1 MEDSMKVF
9 FTGKNAR
16 QGLKGN
22 DPTSLV
28 SVASTLDITVSENLT
43 PSDDLLV
50 CADFDV
56 ASLRQAKRAK
66 RIGVPTCLIVNEPA
80 VVIPQHAQDR
90 VIKHFDRTIYV
101 GRPSHVPKLK
111 WPQTW
116 TQLRDSS
123 DRMDRAVVVNA
134 DKWSFVRGQHYWLR
148 SAISSSDARVDV
160 FGPGWSRSGLVRL
173 AHRVYELARTLTS
186 RTLPTF
192 RGLSVILSRPRN
204 YLGLAADK
212 IATMSKYKVA
222 IVIENS
228 SELLTEKLFDAWFA
242 GCIPVYVG
250 PGIGD
255 FDLPSELIVNGGSGS
270 LDALQEG
277 LEEAFSRDHHEHIVA
292 LKIFLESSKA
302 KKWKSEHAIP
312 ALLNS
317 ILGAQDSRN

>member
-1 MEDSMKVF
+1 MKVF

-28 SVASTLDITVSENLT
+28 SVASTLEITASENLT

-50 CADFDV
+50 CADFDG

-90 VIKHFDRTIYV
+90 VIKHFDRTIYI
-101 GRPSHVPKLK
+101 GRPTRVPKLK

-160 FGPGWSRSGLVRL
+160 FGPGWSRSGMVRL

-228 SELLTEKLFDAWFA
+228 SELITEKLFDAWFA

-250 PGIGD
+250 PGIPN
-255 FDLPSELIVNGGSGS
+255 FDLPGGLIVDGGSGS
-270 LDALQEG
+270 LAALQEG
-277 LEEAFSRDHHEHIVA
+277 LEEAFSRDHHEHMVA
-292 LKIFLESSKA
+292 LRVFLESSEA
-302 KKWKSEHAIP
+302 KKWKSEQAIP
-312 ALLNS
+312 A
-317 ILGAQDSRN
+317 ILKSVLSTLDSRN

>member
-1 MEDSMKVF
+1 MRIF

-16 QGLKGN
+16 QGLKDT

-28 SVASTLDITVSENLT
+28 SVASALGITVSENLS

-56 ASLRQAKRAK
+56 AAQRQAKRAK

-90 VIKHFDRTIYV
+90 VLKQFDRTIYI
-101 GRPSHVPKLK
+101 GRPTQDPKLK

-116 TQLRDSS
+116 THLRDSS
-123 DRMDRAVVVNA
+123 ERMDRAVVVNA
-134 DKWSFVRGQHYWLR
+134 DKWSYIRGQHYWLR
-148 SAISSSDARVDV
+148 SAISSSDSRVDV
-160 FGPGWSRSGLVRL
+160 FGPGWSRPGRVRL
-173 AHRVYELARTLTS
+173 AHRVYELARTLAS

-192 RGLSVILSRPRN
+192 KGLSVILQRPRN

-228 SELLTEKLFDAWFA
+228 SELITEKLFDAWFA

-250 PGIGD
+250 PGIPY
-255 FDLPSELIVNGGSGS
+255 FDLPGGLIVDGGSGS
-270 LDALQEG
+270 LAALQEG
-277 LEEAFSRDHHEHIVA
+277 LEEAFSRDHHEHMVA
-292 LKIFLESSKA
+292 LRVFLESSEA
-302 KKWKSEHAIP
+302 KKWKSEQAIP
-312 ALLNS
+312 A
-317 ILGAQDSRN
+317 ILKSVLSTLDSRN